1 MHEATC
7 RDGQCIS
14 RSSICNGIRDCNDN
28 SDEYNCGLWNPF
40 WILKVIILI
49 NNYIL
54 KEQIYQAVRLFIYF

>member
-28 SDEYNCGLWNPF
+28 SDEYNCGL
-40 WILKVIILI
+40 
-49 NNYIL
+49 
-54 KEQIYQAVRLFIYF
+54 